1 MSRRWHQ
8 GRRALGLGVGVGM
21 LAATLGAV
29 TAPAGGG
36 LIAAAADMV
45 EQQASSW
52 PLGPGEEPPSKSPT
66 YAKNPP
72 FRSFWPAKAPY
83 VPPSKLPQTRTV
95 VPAGTPDSKCC
106 GPMTD
111 EGKAS
116 WVWSEYELQTLSWGN
131 AASVLG
137 NAGSPQYIRQNINN
151 TPVRQQWISTFDSWI
166 RATYTPMGAIPQPF
180 RDVYPDKVT
189 QDHLPIRYGATEVLY
204 SPVVKGGRIAL
215 PPSPP
220 FGSIA
225 VVANSVPG
233 DNPAWSFNVPGSN
246 YAFTM
251 NYDREFRPTEPRQ
264 AAALTAEAARI
275 RARLGIDAPVYI
287 LSRVIVVLLT
297 RDNRMPMRQMAIG
310 ETLDM
315 ADAGIRRQQEQQPS
329 APEMY
334 AKRLQTVQRLR
345 ALHARNLNAPVFVNH
360 IDFTHQAFYTD
371 DDLFAPGDRGNRY
384 PLYTF
389 DPSTYAAAKTD
400 QPQWIAITFPRLVG
414 SYSWAERMVHD
425 TMADHFNYAY
435 VRDAIFDPQKV
446 AGVAYQPRP

>member
-1 MSRRWHQ
+1 MSARR
-8 GRRALGLGVGVGM
+8 RLGFGELQVAVVVTSLTVT
-21 LAATLGAV
+21 LAAGALSERSGRFD
-29 TAPAGGG
+29 ANAGS
-36 LIAAAADMV
+36 V

-52 PLGPGEEPPSKSPT
+52 PLGPGEEPPSKSPI

-72 FRSFWPAKAPY
+72 FRSFWPPKAPY

-95 VPAGTPDSKCC
+95 LPPGTPDSKCC

-131 AASVLG
+131 EMPVRGS
-137 NAGSPQYIRQNINN
+137 AGAPEYVKQNINN
-151 TPVRQQWISTFDSWI
+151 TPVRQKWISTFDSWI
-166 RATYTPMGAIPQPF
+166 RATYTPMGAITEPS
-180 RDVYPDKVT
+180 RDIYPDKAT
-189 QDHLPIRYGATEVLY
+189 QDHLPIRYGANETLF
-204 SPVVKGGRIAL
+204 SPVVKGGRIFRS
-215 PPSPP
+215 PSPP
-220 FGSIA
+220 FGWIS
-225 VVANSVPG
+225 VVANWVPG
-233 DNPAWSFNVPGSN
+233 DNAAWSFNVPGRN

-251 NYDREFRPTEPRQ
+251 NYDRDAQPTEPRQ
-264 AAALTAEAARI
+264 VTQLSAEAGRI
-275 RARLGIDAPVYI
+275 RGRIGVNALVYI
-287 LSRVIVVLLT
+287 LSRSVVVLLT
-297 RDNRMPMRQMAIG
+297 PDNKLPVRQMAIG

-345 ALHARNLNAPVFVNH
+345 ALHARALSAPAWVNH
-360 IDFTHQAFYTD
+360 IDFTHQSFYTD

-389 DPSTYAAAKTD
+389 DASAYAAAKTD
-400 QPQWIAITFPRLVG
+400 QPQWLAITFPRLVG
-414 SYSWAERMVHD
+414 SYSWAERMAHD
-425 TMADHFNYAY
+425 TMVDHFNYAY
-435 VRDAIFDPQKV
+435 VRDAVFDPQKV